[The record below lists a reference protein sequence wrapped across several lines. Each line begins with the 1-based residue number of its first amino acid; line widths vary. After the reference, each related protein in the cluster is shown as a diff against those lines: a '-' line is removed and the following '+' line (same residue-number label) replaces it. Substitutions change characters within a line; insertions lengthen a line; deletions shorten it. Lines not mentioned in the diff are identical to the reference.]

1 MNETIINRLAQMRAL
16 MSEGGVQAVIVPQA
30 DPHQGE
36 YLAPHWQV
44 RRWLSGFTGSA
55 GDLVVT
61 SDKAALWTD
70 SRYFIQAAAQLEGT
84 GIELMKDG
92 LAETLSIAEFLCSE
106 LTAGD
111 KAALDGML
119 FTEASVEALRSRLD
133 AAGIGLVTDFDVI
146 DRIWLDRP
154 ALPAGKIFVH
164 DIKYSGCET
173 VKKIA
178 DILADAEK
186 KDAQGVFV
194 AMLDEVAWI
203 LNIRCND
210 VNHTPVATAFLYLS
224 AGSSVLFIDSAKLT
238 TETQEYLASQGVST
252 REYVDVKSFLASLP
266 QQRVLVDA
274 AHTAKELLDILGDKA
289 VDGGTSAAS
298 VMKSVKNEV
307 QLEGVRAAMLRDG
320 VAMVRSLME
329 IENRMAKGVKTTE
342 LDIAEILRRHRSA
355 GELYFDESFGTI
367 AGYGPHGAI
376 VHYEADEVSS
386 STLEPHGLLLIDSGA
401 QYLDGTTDITRT
413 IALGEPTAQE
423 RADFTLVMKGHIAIA
438 TAVFPFGTRGAQ
450 LDALARQ
457 FLWKHGL
464 SYLHGTGHGVGHF
477 LSVHEGPHSI
487 RLNNVEAPL
496 RPGSITSNEPGVY
509 RENIHGIRCENLVLC
524 RHEMTTDFGDFLGFE
539 TLTLCPFDRSLFDL
553 SMMTEEEIA
562 WVDSYHAGV
571 AQMLMPALATKEERA
586 WLEEHTKP
594 LKD

>member
-1 MNETIINRLAQMRAL
+1 
-16 MSEGGVQAVIVPQA
+16 
-30 DPHQGE
+30 
-36 YLAPHWQV
+36 
-44 RRWLSGFTGSA
+44 
-55 GDLVVT
+55 
-61 SDKAALWTD
+61 
-70 SRYFIQAAAQLEGT
+70 
-84 GIELMKDG
+84 
-92 LAETLSIAEFLCSE
+92 
-106 LTAGD
+106 
-111 KAALDGML
+111 ML
-119 FTEASVEALRSRLD
+119 
-133 AAGIGLVTDFDVI
+133 
-146 DRIWLDRP
+146 
-154 ALPAGKIFVH
+154 K
-164 DIKYSGCET
+164 
-173 VKKIA
+173 
-178 DILADAEK
+178 K

-376 VHYEADEVSS
+376 VHYEADEASS

>member
-1 MNETIINRLAQMRAL
+1 MR
-16 MSEGGVQAVIVPQA
+16 VP
-30 DPHQGE
+30 
-36 YLAPHWQV
+36 
-44 RRWLSGFTGSA
+44 
-55 GDLVVT
+55 
-61 SDKAALWTD
+61 
-70 SRYFIQAAAQLEGT
+70 

-111 KAALDGML
+111 KGCSRRNA
-119 FTEASVEALRSRLD
+119 FYRSFGGSFAQSSRRCR
-133 AAGIGLVTDFDVI
+133 IGLVTDFDVI

-238 TETQEYLASQGVST
+238 TETQEYLASQGGVST

-329 IENRMAKGVKTTE
+329 IENRMAKG
-342 LDIAEILRRHRSA
+342 
-355 GELYFDESFGTI
+355 
-367 AGYGPHGAI
+367 
-376 VHYEADEVSS
+376 
-386 STLEPHGLLLIDSGA
+386 
-401 QYLDGTTDITRT
+401 
-413 IALGEPTAQE
+413 
-423 RADFTLVMKGHIAIA
+423 
-438 TAVFPFGTRGAQ
+438 
-450 LDALARQ
+450 
-457 FLWKHGL
+457 
-464 SYLHGTGHGVGHF
+464 
-477 LSVHEGPHSI
+477 
-487 RLNNVEAPL
+487 
-496 RPGSITSNEPGVY
+496 
-509 RENIHGIRCENLVLC
+509 C
-524 RHEMTTDFGDFLGFE
+524 
-539 TLTLCPFDRSLFDL
+539 
-553 SMMTEEEIA
+553 
-562 WVDSYHAGV
+562 
-571 AQMLMPALATKEERA
+571 
-586 WLEEHTKP
+586 
-594 LKD
+594 